1 MEIEARGATYTGAP
15 VEKDG
20 NIITADGP
28 GSAQEFGEEIYKAL
42 SLL

>member
-1 MEIEARGATYTGAP
+1 

-28 GSAQEFGEEIYKAL
+28 KSAKEFGEEISKAL
-42 SLL
+42 LGS